1 MVTFSRLCR
10 LPTNMLSRSDAAMSR
25 TRLLFAC
32 LAAVGLAGCSAGP
45 PFDDPF
51 ALYVQRTQTITLSA
65 GNAKEANA
73 AIHVIDPWPPYAY
86 NTRIPGDGQR
96 MAEAV
101 ERYED
106 VSKLSKAPKPIVS
119 PFDIGVSGGG
129 AGGASQ

>member
-1 MVTFSRLCR
+1 
-10 LPTNMLSRSDAAMSR
+10 MSR
-25 TRLLFAC
+25 TRFLFGC
-32 LAAVGLAGCSAGP
+32 LGVVVLAGCSAGP

-51 ALYVQRTQTITLSA
+51 APYAQRTQTITLSA

-106 VSKLSKAPKPIVS
+106 VSKLSKAPKPIIS
-119 PFDIGVSGGG
+119 PFDIGVSSGGGGGG
-129 AGGASQ
+129 AAQ